1 MSYTRITLVQHPKT
15 VIDENTFKSETVPIP
30 TAADLKDGDYLI
42 KVKLVSLDPTLR
54 GQMSGVKSYIEPVKL
69 GAVMRAWGIGEVVE
83 SKNKNFQNG
92 DIVGGVVGFS
102 EYAIGHEGDRR
113 KIPNIPGVPLEDNLG
128 VLGLTGLTAWWGIN
142 GVAGGI
148 KSGETVL
155 VSGAAGATGSVAGQL
170 AKNAGAKVIGIAGG
184 KDKCDF
190 VTKTLGF
197 DVALDYKSPDFKKDF
212 KEATKGGVDVYY
224 DNVGGEI
231 LDMAIMA
238 ANDFA
243 RFIMCGGISQY
254 NLDKPQPI
262 YNLLQVVPK
271 RIKMQGF
278 IVLDHA
284 DRFPE
289 IIQDLAGLMKEGK
302 LTAKTHLI
310 EGPVTGLPNALK
322 SLFEGVNTG
331 KMVYKL
337 DSKL

>member
-1 MSYTRITLVQHPKT
+1 MSYTRVTLQQHPKT
-15 VIDENTFKSETVPIP
+15 TIEPSTFKDETVPIP
-30 TAADLKDGDYLI
+30 TKDDLKDGQYLI

-54 GQMSGVKSYIEPVKL
+54 GQMSGQKSYIEPVKL
-69 GAVMRAWGIGEVVE
+69 GDVMRAWGIGEVVE
-83 SKNKNFQNG
+83 SKNPEYKNG
-92 DIVGGVVGFS
+92 DIVSGVVGFS
-102 EYAIGHEGDRR
+102 EYAIGHNQDHR
-113 KIPNIPGVPLEDNLG
+113 KIPNLPGIPLEDNLG

-170 AKNAGAKVIGIAGG
+170 AKIAGAKVIGIAGG

-190 VTKTLGF
+190 ITKELGF
-197 DVALDYKSPDFKKDF
+197 DVALDYKSADFKKDF
-212 KEATKGGVDVYY
+212 KEATKEGIDVYY

-231 LDMAIMA
+231 LDMALMA

-254 NLDKPQPI
+254 NLDKPQPL
-262 YNLLQVVPK
+262 YNVLQTVPK

-278 IVLDHA
+278 IVMDHTE
-284 DRFPE
+284 RFPE
-289 IIQDLAGLMKEGK
+289 IIKDLATLISQGK
-302 LTAKTHLI
+302 LKAKTHLI

-322 SLFEGVNTG
+322 SLFEGANTG

>member
-1 MSYTRITLVQHPKT
+1 MSYTRVTLQQHPKT
-15 VIDENTFKSETVPIP
+15 TIEPSTFKDEVVPIP
-30 TAADLKDGDYLI
+30 TKDDLKDGDYLI
-42 KVKLVSLDPTLR
+42 QVKLVSLDPTLR

-69 GAVMRAWGIGEVVE
+69 GAVMRAWGIGEVVAT
-83 SKNKNFQNG
+83 KNPAYQVG
-92 DIVGGVVGFS
+92 DLVSGVVGFS
-102 EYAIGHEGDRR
+102 EYA
-113 KIPNIPGVPLEDNLG
+113 PPGRPLEDHLG

-170 AKNAGAKVIGIAGG
+170 AKIAGAKVIGIAGG

-190 VTKTLGF
+190 VTKELGF

-212 KEATKGGVDVYY
+212 REATKGGVDVYY
-224 DNVGGEI
+224 DNVGGAI
-231 LDMAIMA
+231 LDMALMA

-243 RFIMCGGISQY
+243 RFVMCGGISQY
-254 NLDKPQPI
+254 NLDKPEAI

-278 IVLDHA
+278 IVMDHA

-289 IIQDLAGLMKEGK
+289 IIKDLATLIAQGK
-302 LTAKTHLI
+302 LKAKTHLI
-310 EGPVTGLPNALK
+310 EGPVSGLPQALK
-322 SLFEGVNTG
+322 SLFEGANTG

-337 DSKL
+337 SKL